1 MRNIIHWFLGKPK
14 MSQAKV
20 LNDRE
25 IRKCLLYI
33 ASKRHAARNRALFLF
48 THLTG
53 ARCCEVAALRIS
65 HVLTRD
71 GEIRDEV
78 RLTSAETK
86 GNRSRTI
93 VLSQRIREELKIYL
107 RERFGVRDLLPI
119 TLTDLDRAL
128 FPTQKNP
135 DRGFTANTMC
145 QKFFEIYHGA
155 GIEGASSHSGRRGFI
170 TNLAQRGIS
179 VRVLQELANHKS
191 LSVTQKY
198 IDVNPAMLR
207 QAVEVL

>member
-1 MRNIIHWFLGKPK
+1 MKKLIHWFLGKPN

-20 LNDRE
+20 LNERE

-33 ASKRHAARNRALFLF
+33 AARRHASRNRAMFLF
-48 THLTG
+48 THWTG
-53 ARCCEVAALRIS
+53 ARVCEVAALRIS
-65 HVLTRD
+65 HVLSRD

-86 GNRSRTI
+86 GDRSRTI
-93 VLSQRIREELKIYL
+93 VLSQRMRDELKTYL
-107 RERFGVRDLLPI
+107 KERFGVRDLLPI
-119 TLTDLDRAL
+119 TMTDLNRAL
-128 FPTQKNP
+128 FHTQKNP

-155 GIEGASSHSGRRGFI
+155 GVEGGSSHSGRRGFL
-170 TNLAQRGIS
+170 TGLADRGVS

-191 LSVTQKY
+191 MAVTQRY

-207 QAVEVL
+207 KAVELL